1 MKQEVKSTHQ
11 YSHMLKQPR
20 IEKSEKADDVN
31 RFIYRTTIKCMW
43 QRVNKKRLL
52 NSNNSVNVFENFYL
66 FKIEHE
72 QFHE

>member
-1 MKQEVKSTHQ
+1 
-11 YSHMLKQPR
+11 MLTDLSSP
-20 IEKSEKADDVN
+20 
-31 RFIYRTTIKCMW
+31 TTIKCMW